1 MSEEKQNVAKVYA
14 YENSEGDKGII
25 IANSLDDASELFK
38 KRIPKEKNRGY
49 Q

>member
-25 IANSLDDASELFK
+25 IANSLDDATQ
-38 KRIPKEKNRGY
+38 REKSWMPVKMY
-49 Q
+49 